1 MAALP
6 VPAKELVL
14 ENLELWVLESDLELV
29 WGWETVSGDPWD
41 QR

>member
-1 MAALP
+1 MVALP

-29 WGWETVSGDPWD
+29 WGWETVSGDRWD